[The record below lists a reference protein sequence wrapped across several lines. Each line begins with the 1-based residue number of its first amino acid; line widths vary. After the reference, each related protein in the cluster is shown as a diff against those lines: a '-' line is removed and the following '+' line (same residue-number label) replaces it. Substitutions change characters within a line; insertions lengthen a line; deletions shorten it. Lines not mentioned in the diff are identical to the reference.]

1 MGTKKQV
8 VLILLMLLSFFVFA
22 DSFVV
27 KEIALMDKNDEYFEL
42 VSAAKKKLCDQLST
56 AEESIAKEG
65 VYELSYGMYYPIV
78 LIYFDYKINMFSN
91 ETYLCVCFLDEEH
104 KLASLDIH
112 ECKSRK
118 IDEIFV
124 LPKSH

>member
-8 VLILLMLLSFFVFA
+8 
-22 DSFVV
+22 
-27 KEIALMDKNDEYFEL
+27 
-42 VSAAKKKLCDQLST
+42 
-56 AEESIAKEG
+56 
-65 VYELSYGMYYPIV
+65 
-78 LIYFDYKINMFSN
+78 
-91 ETYLCVCFLDEEH
+91 EEH